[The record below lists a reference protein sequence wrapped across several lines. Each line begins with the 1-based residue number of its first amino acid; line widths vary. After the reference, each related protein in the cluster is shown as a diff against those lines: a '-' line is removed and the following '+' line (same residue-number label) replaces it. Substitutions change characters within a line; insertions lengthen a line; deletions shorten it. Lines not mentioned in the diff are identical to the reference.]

1 MNLDYVFQTE
11 TRIYFLMKYVE
22 GGDLFRHLAKKGKFK
37 EKVARFYAAQVLV
50 ALGYLHKKR
59 IIYRDLKLENILLDR
74 DGYILISDFG
84 LSKIL
89 SQPEEQTNTL
99 VGTAA
104 YVAPEILKGNGYD
117 KSVDWWA
124 LGILIYEMLHGKP
137 PFYDK
142 NVYLMF
148 QKIKDV
154 KCQPVFSD
162 DISEEAKDLIKQ
174 LLQKDSQKRLGSNN
188 DIQDI
193 ITHPFFDDIK
203 FRKLEQKKVS

>member
-11 TRIYFLMKYVE
+11 TRIYFLMKFVE
-22 GGDLFRHLAKKGKFK
+22 GGDLFRHLAKKGKFN

-154 KCQPVFSD
+154 KC
-162 DISEEAKDLIKQ
+162 
-174 LLQKDSQKRLGSNN
+174 
-188 DIQDI
+188 
-193 ITHPFFDDIK
+193 
-203 FRKLEQKKVS
+203 